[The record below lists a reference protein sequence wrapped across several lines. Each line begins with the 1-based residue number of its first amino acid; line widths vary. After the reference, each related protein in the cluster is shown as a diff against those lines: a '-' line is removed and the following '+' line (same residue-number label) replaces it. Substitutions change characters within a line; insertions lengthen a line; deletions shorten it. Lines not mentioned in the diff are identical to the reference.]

1 MFGIEKNEL
10 PGFVSFMMGVWAIV
24 IGIMLVSGCI
34 VPLPESNTNY
44 VFVES
49 KDIPRNPNNSWMGV
63 SGCAQTINGTYF
75 VTIDRDLPPVL
86 ANLVIRHEN
95 CHVQQYKSG
104 RGRNMTS
111 EEREMACYTRMW
123 LP

>member
-1 MFGIEKNEL
+1 MFGIEKDEL
-10 PGFVSFMMGVWAIV
+10 PGLFSCIFGVEAI
-24 IGIMLVSGCI
+24 IIMIMLASGCI

-49 KDIPRNPNNSWMGV
+49 KDIPVNPNNSWMGTT
-63 SGCAQTINGTYF
+63 GCAQIIDGGYL
-75 VTIDRDLPPVL
+75 VTIDRDLPQVA

-104 RGRNMTS
+104 RKMTS
-111 EEREMACYTRMW
+111 EERELECYAKMW